1 MFLGEEEKSWAANE
15 IDVLIRIAAKAIF
28 IEENIS
34 SRMTAEEKSPTDKG
48 LNQIDTTW

>member
-1 MFLGEEEKSWAANE
+1 MFLGEEEKFRAANE
-15 IDVLIRIAAKAIF
+15 IYVLIRIASKAIF

-34 SRMTAEEKSPTDKG
+34 SRVTAEEKLPTDKG

>member
-1 MFLGEEEKSWAANE
+1 MFLGEEERSWTTNK
-15 IDVLIRIAAKAIF
+15 IGVLIRIAAKAIF

-34 SRMTAEEKSPTDKG
+34 SRVTAEEKSPTDKG